1 MNQLRPCA
9 GATKDSRCPQTILTS
24 GHQTLT
30 VTDEITGDSI
40 SLTPASL
47 YHYRYDQQPSSDR
60 EKPLTIHGL
69 AALDSDG
76 LVLVDLP
83 GSWHAVDL
91 EQFARKAGIPLEDAR
106 NHPANEIRAVLAARA
121 PGWRRVRG
129 LPRPSIAKWRKPVG
143 ICLGIA
149 GAGLMVYLASLGM
162 WTAWR
167 GLSTIGRVIVDLLEA
182 KWLLVA
188 FSPALL
194 LFRPALAKLHRRR
207 VRRGTIVGPYG
218 GPYLSVRSST
228 KLHIT
233 QGTDIMAKLRL
244 GENPG
249 QAFSLL
255 LYRYEDL
262 RGLLVLDR
270 FGRRAL
276 HHLPGPWPPQDV
288 ERFAKR
294 HNLALAVHRVSREE
308 YLALTRHANEATP

>member
-24 GHQTLT
+24 DDQTLT
-30 VTDEITGDSI
+30 VTDEITGDST
-40 SLTPASL
+40 SLKPAGL
-47 YHYRYDQQPSSDR
+47 YHYRYDQQPTSG
-60 EKPLTIHGL
+60 EKPTTIHGL
-69 AALDSDG
+69 AALDPDG
-76 LVLVDLP
+76 LVLIDLP

-91 EQFARKAGIPLEDAR
+91 AEFARKAAIPLEDAR

-129 LPRPSIAKWRKPVG
+129 LPRPSMAKWRKPVG
-143 ICLGIA
+143 IGLGIA
-149 GAGLMVYLASLGM
+149 GGALMVYLASSGM
-162 WTAWR
+162 CAAWR
-167 GLSTIGRVIVDLLEA
+167 GVSTIGRVIVDLLEA
-182 KWLLVA
+182 KWLLMA

-194 LFRPALAKLHRRR
+194 LFRPALARIHRGR
-207 VRRGTIVGPYG
+207 VKRGTIVGPYG
-218 GPYLSVRSST
+218 GPYLSVHSAT
-228 KLHIT
+228 KLQIT
-233 QGTDIMAKLRL
+233 QGNHTVAKLRL

-262 RGLLVLDR
+262 SGLLILDR

-294 HNLALAVHRVSREE
+294 HNLALAVHRVAREE